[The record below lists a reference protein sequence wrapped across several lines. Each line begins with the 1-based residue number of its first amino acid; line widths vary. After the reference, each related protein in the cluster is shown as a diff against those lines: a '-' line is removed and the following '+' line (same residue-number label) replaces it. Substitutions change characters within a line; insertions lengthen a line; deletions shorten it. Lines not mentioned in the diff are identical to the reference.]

1 MIASSYSS
9 LNSSIRSDFHVR
21 PSVMSKRMNILP
33 NPIQLVQTS
42 DFHINIENEH
52 IILHGN
58 IDESAGVMLRGSVVL
73 NCHETTKVRSISLK
87 FIGKAKVNWTE
98 GLGSHQRHY
107 KEEKTII
114 KHEWS
119 FLPSNRKTYH
129 LPQGHYKWDF
139 ELPLPGD
146 LPESVEHDLGE
157 VYYRLKAVVE
167 RPTFSMNYNDRKM
180 LRVSRVLLPSSLEL
194 TQSLVISNVWVDKLS
209 YDISVPSKVFSMGS
223 LIPITFALVPIAQDL
238 HVRSVS
244 CVLKEYTT
252 LTAED
257 HSKME
262 GRVIKHLRD
271 ENFASGPDPWTKTE
285 LLPVPDYTSHMI
297 QTDSLCDLIKIKHKL
312 KFTVSLTNADGHISE
327 LRAAIPVVI
336 ADISPEEDE
345 NALPAYEDAWKSA
358 PYDPQQVAAL
368 IARGD
373 LPPSIAISAPNE
385 AAIGANTTLS
395 SSDTDDEDHHT
406 RPSTPVTP
414 CVEGYVAPA
423 DGGLTLPWQGID
435 LSRVPSYT
443 TAIRSNRLYSFS
455 GSLPGYDSLVAVPGR
470 TG

>member
-1 MIASSYSS
+1 
-9 LNSSIRSDFHVR
+9 
-21 PSVMSKRMNILP
+21 MNMLP

-42 DFHINIENEH
+42 EFNINVETDH

-58 IDESAGVMLRGSVVL
+58 VDESAGVMLRGSVVL
-73 NCHETTKVRSISLK
+73 HCHETTKVRSIMLK
-87 FIGKAKVNWTE
+87 FVGKAKVNWTE

-107 KEEKTII
+107 KDEKTII

-119 FLPSNRKTYH
+119 FLPPHRKTYH
-129 LPQGHYKWDF
+129 LPEGRYKWDF

-146 LPESVEHDLGE
+146 LPETVDHDLGQ

-167 RPTFSMNYNDRKM
+167 RPTFLMNYTDKKV

-194 TQSLVISNVWVDKLS
+194 TQSLVISNTWVDKIS
-209 YDISVPSKVFSMGS
+209 YDISVTSKVFSMGS
-223 LIPITFALVPIAQDL
+223 LIPITFALVPIAPDL
-238 HVRSVS
+238 QVRSVS

-262 GRVIKHLRD
+262 GKVIKHLRD
-271 ENFASGPDPWTKTE
+271 EHFPTTGPDAWTKTE
-285 LLPVPDYTSHMI
+285 LLPVPDYTSHLV
-297 QTDSLCDLIKIKHKL
+297 QTDSYCDLIKIKHKL
-312 KFTVSLTNADGHISE
+312 KFIVSLMNADGHISE
-327 LRAAIPVVI
+327 LRAAVPIII

-345 NALPAYEDAWKSA
+345 NALPTYEDAWKSV
-358 PYDPQQVAAL
+358 PYDPAQIAAL
-368 IARGD
+368 VERGD

-385 AAIGANTTLS
+385 AAVAASQALVS
-395 SSDTDDEDHHT
+395 SSDTDDDNDHSANSSLT
-406 RPSTPVTP
+406 NLNSTTAW
-414 CVEGYVAPA
+414 E
-423 DGGLTLPWQGID
+423 GID

-455 GSLPGYDSLVAVPGR
+455 GSLPGYESLVVVPGNR
-470 TG
+470 AS

>member
-1 MIASSYSS
+1 MLS
-9 LNSSIRSDFHVR
+9 
-21 PSVMSKRMNILP
+21 
-33 NPIQLVQTS
+33 NPMQLVQTS

-58 IDESAGVMLRGSVVL
+58 VDESAGVMLRGSVVL
-73 NCHETTKVRSISLK
+73 NCHETTKVRTISLK
-87 FIGKAKVNWTE
+87 FIGKAKVSWTE

-114 KHEWS
+114 RHEWS
-119 FLPSNRKTYH
+119 FLAPNRKTYH
-129 LPQGHYKWDF
+129 LPEGHYKWDF

-146 LPESVEHDLGE
+146 LPESVQHDLGE
-157 VYYRLKAVVE
+157 VYYRLKATVE
-167 RPTFSMNYNDRKM
+167 RPTFSVNYNDKKT

-194 TQSLVISNVWVDKLS
+194 SQSLVISNTWTDKLS

-223 LIPITFALVPIAQDL
+223 LIPITFALLPIAPDL
-238 HVRSVS
+238 RVRSVS

-252 LTAED
+252 LSADE

-262 GRVIKHLRD
+262 GKVIKHLRD
-271 ENFASGPDPWTKTE
+271 ESFSSGENAWTKTE
-285 LLPVPDYTSHMI
+285 LLPVPDHTSRLI
-297 QTDSLCDLIKIKHKL
+297 QTDSNCDLIKIKHKL
-312 KFTVSLTNADGHISE
+312 KFTVSLTNADGHVSE

-336 ADISPEEDE
+336 AEISPEEDE
-345 NALPAYEDAWKSA
+345 NILPAYEDAWKSA

-373 LPPSIAISAPNE
+373 LPPSIAISAPNA
-385 AAIGANTTLS
+385 AAIGVNSTLNHN
-395 SSDTDDEDHHT
+395 SDTDDDTQPE
-406 RPSTPVTP
+406 TPTP
-414 CVEGYVAPA
+414 T
-423 DGGLTLPWQGID
+423 DTNSSLSLPWEGID

-455 GSLPGYDSLVAVPGR
+455 GSLPGYDAVVAVPGR
-470 TG
+470 TR

>member
-1 MIASSYSS
+1 MLS
-9 LNSSIRSDFHVR
+9 
-21 PSVMSKRMNILP
+21 
-33 NPIQLVQTS
+33 NPIQHLQQS
-42 DFHINIENEH
+42 DFHINTETDH

-73 NCHETTKVRSISLK
+73 NCHETTKVRSITLK
-87 FIGKAKVNWTE
+87 FIGKAKVDWTE

-107 KEEKTII
+107 KEEKTLI

-119 FLPSNRKTYH
+119 FLRPNRKTYH
-129 LPQGHYKWDF
+129 LPVGHYKWDF

-146 LPESVEHDLGE
+146 LPESVDHELGQ
-157 VYYRLKAVVE
+157 VYYRLKAVVD
-167 RPTFSMNYNDRKM
+167 RPTFSMNYNDRKQ

-194 TQSLVISNVWVDKLS
+194 TQSMVISNVWIDKLS

-223 LIPITFALVPIAQDL
+223 LIPVTFALVPIAPDL
-238 HVRSVS
+238 QVKSVT

-252 LTAED
+252 LSAED

-262 GRVIKHLRD
+262 GKVIKHLRD
-271 ENFASGPDPWTKTE
+271 EHFNLGPDPWTKTE
-285 LLPVPDYTSHMI
+285 LLPVPDYTSHLVL
-297 QTDSLCDLIKIKHKL
+297 TDSVCDLIKIKHKL
-312 KFTVSLTNADGHISE
+312 KFIVSLINADGHISE
-327 LRAAIPVVI
+327 LRAAIPIVI
-336 ADISPEEDE
+336 AEISPEEDE

-358 PYDPQQVAAL
+358 PYDPQQVAQL

-385 AAIGANTTLS
+385 AASGANTLLS
-395 SSDTDDEDHHT
+395 SSDTDDENEASSAT
-406 RPSTPVTP
+406 RNNNLNVP
-414 CVEGYVAPA
+414 CWE
-423 DGGLTLPWQGID
+423 GID

-455 GSLPGYDSLVAVPGR
+455 GSLPGYDAVVAVPGR
-470 TG
+470 SS